1 MTAPRRAVI
10 TGIGIVTALG
20 TGVADNWSAIVA
32 GRTAIGHFRLFD
44 PTPLRT
50 HLGAE
55 ILDFVPSRYLGSRA
69 RKMSTRGD
77 QLAVAAAL
85 LALDDAGL
93 GQAEL
98 GHRAGLFLGGNKDIC
113 HRDETIAELG
123 RIRKPDGTVD
133 LRALGENAATLIPPL
148 AYVEGLQNGAV
159 FHVSSKFGIRGAN
172 CFYAGTADA
181 GATAIGRAMR
191 AVRHGVVDLSLAGG
205 FDDATTWWAMS
216 RMDGLGVLTHR
227 NELGER
233 AFRPF
238 DRDHS
243 GSVLG
248 EGAVVLVI
256 EERDRA
262 HQRAARCYAEI
273 TGFGAGNDGRR
284 PPAPDPRGR
293 GLSRAI
299 RYAAADAGELS
310 NAIDYIA
317 AHGCATPAGDVSE
330 TRALHAALGPAAR
343 DAQISSVK
351 PQTGHLVGGAG
362 ALNVAVAAMALH
374 SGIVPA
380 TRNLRTPARGCD
392 LDFVPGAAR
401 QSRPNGALALARGLE
416 GQAVAVA
423 LNKMG

>member
-1 MTAPRRAVI
+1 MV
-10 TGIGIVTALG
+10 TGIGIITALG
-20 TGVADNWSAIVA
+20 TGVEENWAAIVA
-32 GRTAIGHFRLFD
+32 GRTAVRRFRLFD
-44 PTPLRT
+44 PAPLRT

-55 ILDFVPSRYLGSRA
+55 ILDFDPSRYLNARA

-77 QLAVAAAL
+77 QFAVAAAS
-85 LALDDAGL
+85 LALDDAGIEKS
-93 GQAEL
+93 AL

-113 HRDETIAELG
+113 HRDETIAELDSV
-123 RIRKPDGTVD
+123 RKPDGTID
-133 LRALGENAATLIPPL
+133 LRALGENARTLIPPL

-159 FHVSSKFGIRGAN
+159 FHVSSKFGIQGAN

-191 AVRHGVVDLSLAGG
+191 AVRRGEVDVALAGG

-216 RMDGLGVLTHR
+216 RMDGLGVLTDR

-248 EGAVVLVI
+248 EGAVVLVV
-256 EERDRA
+256 EERERA
-262 HQRAARCYAEI
+262 RKRGAGCYAEI
-273 TGFGAGNDGRR
+273 TGFGAGNDGMR
-284 PPAPDPRGR
+284 PPTPEPQGR

-299 RYAAADAGELS
+299 RYAAADTGDS
-310 NAIDYIA
+310 VHSIDYIA
-317 AHGCATPAGDVSE
+317 AHGCATPAGDVTE

-343 DAQISSVK
+343 HAQISSVK
-351 PQTGHLVGGAG
+351 PQAGHLVGGAG
-362 ALNVAVAAMALH
+362 ALNAAVAAMALH

-380 TRNLRTPARGCD
+380 TQNLQTPARGCD

-401 QSRPNGALALARGLE
+401 QSCPTSALALARGLE
-416 GQAVAVA
+416 GQAVALA
-423 LNKMG
+423 LSKAG